1 MSFLLKKKS
10 SLIYTLLSILL
21 FFFIYYKAEIVF
33 KGSRNDYY
41 IFYYLFSASFFL
53 FSLFTFRL
61 KKIEIVNLII
71 ISSLLSLYFVELSL
85 FYIIDY
91 TNKKKL
97 EEKKKIYY
105 EKTGKN
111 FDTRE
116 TLEIYNDLKNQNI
129 RLFIPPYKFIEDKLV
144 PLSGI
149 SRSKTLF
156 CNENGQ
162 YIFYKSDR
170 YGFNNL
176 DNNWDKKKISYFL
189 IGDSF
194 AQGACVEQS
203 RNISGSLSKLV
214 DKESGV
220 INVGASGNG
229 PLLSHAAMKEYSKKL
244 NIKNLIWLF
253 YDNDIQNLAER
264 EIDNKL
270 LLKYLID
277 DSFAQKLTEKQN
289 KIDDK
294 ILKYIESNNSIIKKK
309 NKSKFLYIYNFIK
322 FKNIRSLIYTTF
334 FERKYEKRNYVLFE
348 KILKKTI
355 NYTKK
360 NNMKLYFVYLPD
372 YSKFSGYQKKNIV
385 YKNVISITK
394 ANNVDII
401 DMLDEFKKKGNAIN
415 FFPFKQYGHY
425 TNDGYKF
432 IADIIYKKTN

>member
-1 MSFLLKKKS
+1 M
-10 SLIYTLLSILL
+10 
-21 FFFIYYKAEIVF
+21 
-33 KGSRNDYY
+33 
-41 IFYYLFSASFFL
+41 
-53 FSLFTFRL
+53 
-61 KKIEIVNLII
+61 
-71 ISSLLSLYFVELSL
+71 
-85 FYIIDY
+85 
-91 TNKKKL
+91 
-97 EEKKKIYY
+97 
-105 EKTGKN
+105 
-111 FDTRE
+111 
-116 TLEIYNDLKNQNI
+116 
-129 RLFIPPYKFIEDKLV
+129 
-144 PLSGI
+144 
-149 SRSKTLF
+149 
-156 CNENGQ
+156 
-162 YIFYKSDR
+162 
-170 YGFNNL
+170 
-176 DNNWDKKKISYFL
+176 

-277 DSFAQKLTEKQN
+277 DNFAQKLTEKQN

-309 NKSKFLYIYNFIK
+309 NKSKSLYIYNFIK

-394 ANNVDII
+394 SNNVDII
-401 DMLDEFKKKGNAIN
+401 DMLDEFKKRKR
-415 FFPFKQYGHY
+415 Y
-425 TNDGYKF
+425 
-432 IADIIYKKTN
+432 